1 MSSSPTIEGF
11 RAAFRRP
18 SFTLAEVTWRWA
30 VGATAAI
37 LFFFGLLEYL
47 DTQPVTNGEL
57 LAIRTRQPFLVWEA
71 IAHILRAGMTR
82 GIFALLVAVLAIMA
96 LWILVASLGRMVTV
110 PAVIEYFRRRVAN
123 GGSGRPFRALVRLH
137 FLRAMVLAASVVGFF
152 GAGILGS
159 FVSPAADPQPGLPVL
174 VFVPLAVLICLIA
187 WLLNWLLSLAA
198 LFAVRDREDAVSA
211 ISAAV
216 SFCRERFGAVLSVSI
231 WTGLAHMVIFFGATT
246 IASTMI
252 GLAGLLPWRI
262 VLLAVILVTLCYFAV
277 ADWLYVARLS
287 GYLFIAEMPEAERVA
302 LPPHPSFPVPRPPVQ
317 TTIDRDE
324 PILSDL
330 PGLIPGT

>member
-1 MSSSPTIEGF
+1 MSASPTIEGF

-18 SFTLAEVTWRWA
+18 SFTLAELTWRWA
-30 VGATAAI
+30 VGATTAI

-57 LAIRTRQPFLVWEA
+57 LFMRTRQPYLVWEA
-71 IAHILRAGMTR
+71 IAHILRAGMSR
-82 GIFALLVAVLAIMA
+82 GIVALSVAVLAIML
-96 LWILVASLGRMVTV
+96 LWILAASLGRMVTV
-110 PAVIEYFRRRVAN
+110 PAMVEYFRRRVAN
-123 GGSGRPFRALVRLH
+123 GGSGHPFRSLVRLN
-137 FLRAMVLAASVVGFF
+137 FLRVVVVVASFVGLV

-159 FVSPAADPQPGLPVL
+159 FISPVADPQPGLVVV
-174 VFVPLAVLICLIA
+174 VFIPLLVLIFCIA
-187 WLLNWLLSLAA
+187 WMLNWFLSLAA
-198 LFAVRDREDAVSA
+198 MFAVRDREDVLGAM
-211 ISAAV
+211 SAAA

-231 WTGLAHMVIFFGATT
+231 WTALAHMVIFFGATT

-252 GLAGLLPWRI
+252 GFAGLLPWRI
-262 VLLAVILVTLCYFAV
+262 VLLGVTLVTISYFAIV
-277 ADWLYVARLS
+277 DWLYIARLS
-287 GYLFIAEMPEAERVA
+287 GYLFIGEMPEAARLA
-302 LPPHPSFPVPRPPVQ
+302 LPPQPAFPVARPPAQ